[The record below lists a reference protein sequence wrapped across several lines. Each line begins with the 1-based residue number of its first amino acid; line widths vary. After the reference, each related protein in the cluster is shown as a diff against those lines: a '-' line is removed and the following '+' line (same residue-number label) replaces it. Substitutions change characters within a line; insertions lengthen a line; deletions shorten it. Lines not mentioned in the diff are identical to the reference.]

1 MVNIKIVLLAG
12 GKGTRLWPISTDDMP
27 KQFLKI
33 YGDDTMI
40 EKIYNDLCSLYN
52 KEDIYIATND
62 EYRLYLE
69 QILPSFVNYII
80 EPKSNGTY
88 SAVLNIAAHLKY
100 KDNINETEMI
110 SILPIDSYV
119 NKDFFNVFEMVE
131 EKYKDTSSICLIG
144 IKPNC
149 ISTQY
154 GYIVHH
160 MDKVLNFKEK
170 PDYDEAFDLVN
181 SGALWNSGI
190 FIASLCKLFSLIK
203 NIKTYDEFISKYLEI
218 PKGSFDVNVLEKE
231 KNLLVITSY
240 YSWCDIG
247 IWENLAPLLTDS
259 DQYNNNIIN
268 YEDKKIVTSNIK
280 NTIIVNS
287 QNGIKLIKKNNIY
300 IKKWGNYE
308 VLNNYS
314 NKHTVKIKKL
324 NIFPNKNISYQYHH
338 QRNEEMIILKGEG
351 EFLLN
356 GKLKKIKSG
365 DKLSIG
371 MGDKHSIRASS
382 LIEIIEIQF
391 GIICDEE
398 DIVRLEDNWE
408 QITKNYVIVD

>member
-1 MVNIKIVLLAG
+1 MFNIKIVLLAG

-52 KEDIYIATND
+52 KKDIYIATNA
-62 EYRLYLE
+62 EYKLYLE
-69 QILPSFVNYII
+69 QILPGFTNYII

-100 KDNINETEMI
+100 KDNIKETEMI
-110 SILPIDSYV
+110 SILPIDAYV
-119 NKDFFNVFEMVE
+119 NKDFFNVFERVE
-131 EKYKDTSSICLIG
+131 EKYKDSSSICLIG

-149 ISTQY
+149 ISSQY

-160 MDKVLNFKEK
+160 SDKVLSFKEK
-170 PDYDEAFDLVN
+170 PDYDEAFNLVN

-190 FIASLCKLFSLIK
+190 FIASLCKLVSLIK

-231 KNLLVITSY
+231 KNLLVITSN
-240 YSWCDIG
+240 YSWCDIDV
-247 IWENLAPLLTDS
+247 WENLAPLLTDS

-287 QNGIKLIKKNNIY
+287 KNGIKLIKKNNLY
-300 IKKWGNYE
+300 MKKWGSYE

-314 NKHTVKIKKL
+314 NKYAVKIKKL

-338 QRNEEMIILKGEG
+338 QRNEEMIVLKGEG

-365 DKLSIG
+365 DRLSIG
-371 MGDKHSIRASS
+371 IGDKHSIRASS
-382 LIEIIEIQF
+382 LIEIIEVQF
-391 GIICDEE
+391 GVICDEE
-398 DIVRLEDNWE
+398 DIVRLEDNWK

>member
-69 QILPSFVNYII
+69 QILPSFANYII

-203 NIKTYDEFISKYLEI
+203 NIKLMM
-218 PKGSFDVNVLEKE
+218 
-231 KNLLVITSY
+231 NLY
-240 YSWCDIG
+240 
-247 IWENLAPLLTDS
+247 
-259 DQYNNNIIN
+259 QNI
-268 YEDKKIVTSNIK
+268 
-280 NTIIVNS
+280 
-287 QNGIKLIKKNNIY
+287 
-300 IKKWGNYE
+300 
-308 VLNNYS
+308 
-314 NKHTVKIKKL
+314 
-324 NIFPNKNISYQYHH
+324 
-338 QRNEEMIILKGEG
+338 
-351 EFLLN
+351 
-356 GKLKKIKSG
+356 
-365 DKLSIG
+365 
-371 MGDKHSIRASS
+371 
-382 LIEIIEIQF
+382 
-391 GIICDEE
+391 
-398 DIVRLEDNWE
+398 
-408 QITKNYVIVD
+408 